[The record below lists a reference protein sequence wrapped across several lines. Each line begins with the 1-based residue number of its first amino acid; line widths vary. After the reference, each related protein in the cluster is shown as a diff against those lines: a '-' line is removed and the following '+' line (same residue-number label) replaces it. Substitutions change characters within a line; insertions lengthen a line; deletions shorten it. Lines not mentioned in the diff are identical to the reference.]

1 MNTTESGAAE
11 IEANAI
17 GPNGQN
23 LPVRLLEQT
32 EGNHIVEFTPNVSGE
47 HKLHVKYGGEHVLG
61 SPISYIVSSTTTSL
75 SKSIGDARA
84 SGNGLE
90 LAHRGREASFVVFC
104 PTTPNVQ
111 IEGYEDHADRIEP
124 HIKSIGNNEWKV
136 SYNILS
142 VGRYEI
148 RASCPNR
155 GPLPGS
161 PWTIS
166 CVDANKV
173 VPVGGWGALLDQEGR
188 LVLPVR
194 FVFDTTQAGPG
205 ELLCTVDG
213 RDLSKNQLI
222 THLYK

>member
-1 MNTTESGAAE
+1 MESGVAE

-23 LPVRLLEQT
+23 LPVRLFEQT
-32 EGNHIVEFTPNVSGE
+32 EYNHIVEFTPNVSGE
-47 HKLHVKYGGEHVLG
+47 HKLNVKYGGEHISG
-61 SPISYIVSSTTTSL
+61 SPMSYIVLATSDSSLTS
-75 SKSIGDARA
+75 SKTGSSDARA

-111 IEGYEDHADRIEP
+111 IEGYEERTDRIEP
-124 HIKSIGNNEWKV
+124 HVKSIGNNEWKV

-142 VGRYEI
+142 VGKYEI

-161 PWTIS
+161 PWIIS

-173 VPVGGWGALLDQEGR
+173 VPVGGWGSLLDQEGR
-188 LVLPVR
+188 LVLPIR

-205 ELLCTVDG
+205 ELQCTVDG
-213 RDLSKNQLI
+213 RELSRHIQLI
-222 THLYK
+222 I